1 MKQIVEGLVYIHRK
15 KIIHRDIKPEN
26 ILMLNG
32 VPKITD
38 LGLAQIMR
46 TSGVS
51 GKSGTP
57 FYEAP
62 EVLYEEKYG
71 QAADIWSLAIVILEL
86 LLGKRIDKLVV
97 GILPPGMRKEDFP
110 SSDLLSKIKDN
121 ELRELVKKMLLQ
133 NPNERLSSEEVLDF
147 LNGKK
152 NKEQKVSV
160 QA

>member
-1 MKQIVEGLVYIHRK
+1 MAVVLEYCPDGSLVNLIGKIDEQQTKQIMKQIVEGLVYIHRK

-38 LGLAQIMR
+38 LGLAKIMR

-110 SSDLLSKIKDN
+110 S
-121 ELRELVKKMLLQ
+121 
-133 NPNERLSSEEVLDF
+133 
-147 LNGKK
+147 
-152 NKEQKVSV
+152 
-160 QA
+160 